1 MIDTIFFLLVF
12 FMMSSLQMTQ
22 MSAHKVNL
30 PQSTTAEAKPVDK
43 IVVSVSKEGDYYID
57 RRRVAF
63 RDILPRLQERVAENP
78 DVVVVLNVDRD
89 QQVGELQ
96 GIMDV
101 AKQSNPGKLLLAT
114 APRDVGDLP
123 Q

>member
-22 MSAHKVNL
+22 MSAHRVNL

-43 IVVSVSKEGDYYID
+43 IVVSVSKEGEYYID
-57 RRRVAF
+57 RVKVAF
-63 RDILPRLQERVAENP
+63 PDILPRLEARVKENP
-78 DVVVVLNVDRD
+78 NVVVVLNVDRD

-101 AKQSNPGKLLLAT
+101 AKQSNPGRLLLAT

-123 Q
+123 R